1 MSSKAQI
8 VYESQVKSLSAHERL
23 QLIELITHDL
33 RETMDSSEGRSILEL
48 HGLGAEIWKGI
59 DAQEYVAELRD
70 EWDQR
75 P

>member
-1 MSSKAQI
+1 MRKAQI
-8 VYESQVKSLSAHERL
+8 VYESQVKSLSATERL

-33 RETMDSSEGRSILEL
+33 REIMESTKRHSILEL
-48 HGLGAEIWKGI
+48 HGLGAEIWQGI
-59 DAQEYVAELRD
+59 DAQEYVNELRD

>member
-1 MSSKAQI
+1 MSSKAQT
-8 VYESQVKSLSAHERL
+8 VYESQVKSLSANERL

-33 RETMDSSEGRSILEL
+33 RETMEGPEGHSILEL

-59 DAQEYVAELRD
+59 DAQEYVDELRD
-70 EWDQR
+70 EWDQ

>member
-8 VYESQVKSLSAHERL
+8 VYESQVKSLSANERL

-33 RETMDSSEGRSILEL
+33 RETMGGSEGHSILEL

-59 DAQEYVAELRD
+59 DAQEYVDELRD
-70 EWDQR
+70 EWDQ